1 MISAG
6 ISAASRP
13 WIDASVPVLREHGVA
28 ITTTFYRNMFAA
40 HPELT
45 NLFNMA
51 NQASGKQQQSLAAAV
66 FAYASNIDHPA
77 ALEPVISRIVHK
89 HASLGI
95 KPEHYPIVGRYLIE
109 AIEQTLGDAATPALL
124 AAWDEAY
131 NALATLF
138 IEAEKKLY
146 AASGVN
152 AGVLQPMQIASL
164 VHESEDVTAI
174 TLRAPDGAPAPS
186 FKPGQYISCTIA
198 FADGT
203 RQLRQYSLSDA
214 PNGDTLRISVKR
226 EPASD
231 KLPAGQVSNWIHD
244 QLQVGDVLQVS
255 PPYGDFTP
263 DTSSLEPI
271 VLLSAGVGITP
282 MIAVLNAIARS
293 HPDRH
298 VIFGHAARS
307 VLHHAHRADLAAA
320 ADAMPNL
327 KTAIFYE
334 SMTEP
339 VSGAMTGLMDTA
351 RLPAWPRGEADVCL
365 CGPNGFMRAQSM
377 DLVAAGVPVTRL
389 QREVFGPDLLES
401 LN

>member
-1 MISAG
+1 M

-13 WIDASVPVLREHGVA
+13 YIDASVPVLREHGVT

-66 FAYASNIDHPA
+66 FAYASNIDNPA
-77 ALEPVISRIVHK
+77 ALEPVILRIVHK

-109 AIEQTLGDAATPALL
+109 AIEQTLGDAATPELL

-131 NALATLF
+131 NSLATLF
-138 IEAEKKLY
+138 IDAEKKLY
-146 AASGVN
+146 AASGVD
-152 AGVLQPMQIASL
+152 AGILHPMQIVSL
-164 VHESEDVTAI
+164 VHESDDVTAI
-174 TLRAPDGAPAPS
+174 TLRAPDGAPAPF

-226 EPASD
+226 ELASTGQR
-231 KLPAGQVSNWIHD
+231 AGQVSNWIHD
-244 QLQVGDVLQVS
+244 QLQVGDILQVS

-263 DTSSLEPI
+263 DTSSNEPI

-282 MIAVLNAIARS
+282 MIAVLNDIARS
-293 HPDRH
+293 HPGRH

-307 VLHHAHRADLAAA
+307 ALHHVHQADLAAA
-320 ADAMPNL
+320 VAAMPNL
-327 KTAIFYE
+327 STAIFYE
-334 SMTEP
+334 AMPNVEP
-339 VSGAMTGLMDTA
+339 GVMAGAMAGFMDIA

-365 CGPNGFMRAQSM
+365 CGPTGFMRAQWTN
-377 DLVAAGVPVTRL
+377 LVAAGVPVTRL
-389 QREVFGPDLLES
+389 QREVFGPDLLDS